1 MSAKATV
8 AEPVASKAN
17 VVAVDLVVITGAIA
31 SITFTVY
38 EPLVT
43 LPAASVAVT
52 VITVEGIL
60 EQLNVYLLKVT
71 VGTSQLS

>member
-8 AEPVASKAN
+8 AEPVASKAK

-31 SITFTVY
+31 STTFTVY